1 MWCNLN
7 MEEAVRTQPMPNI
20 HFRAA
25 AEIPTSVLKCRSE
38 LQMFSLPIFEKAPKH
53 GTADAYN
60 NNILEKHQNEPYYIV
75 KVLFYMPVMMT
86 DKVIEENR

>member
-1 MWCNLN
+1 
-7 MEEAVRTQPMPNI
+7 
-20 HFRAA
+20 
-25 AEIPTSVLKCRSE
+25 
-38 LQMFSLPIFEKAPKH
+38 MFSLPIFEKAPKH

-75 KVLFYMPVMMT
+75 KVLFYMPAMMT